1 MSAMIPYDPRYEAWA
16 ASQDDGPARM
26 NPSIAAQGERGRQV
40 RARAAPQP
48 AAPAG
53 PQSSL
58 GDAVYDDWGLV
69 EGQDRSTFLPR
80 TGPDG
85 RTLAPQIV
93 YDAAS
98 ALSAPRFAAGGGN
111 VTPEEGFNVGLNL
124 MGGGMA
130 GTKPVGALGMGGRSA
145 GRSMDGYESMLNVA
159 KTPKETKTVPRSLAS
174 LTELVGPENADIARS
189 LMTSSKNQ
197 RLPRAT
203 VDAAVAN
210 RAALR
215 AEADVT
221 PGASASEAQWADW
234 GKKHDVN
241 MTRTPDVSLGV
252 KDPATGKDIT
262 VPGGLEGRF
271 TIPDVFHIKANNFDP
286 NQLPKDVHDKLMQKF
301 MRTYETGGTK
311 DIADKYNALSF
322 AQLSPNAP
330 LTQNQFLAARLRAST
345 PDDVRAMATTPAL
358 TGATSGMGAAKSGGM
373 GALGTAELGN
383 LNKLSEALVAK
394 PEMFDIGPGETMRD
408 VTRRT
413 MNQVPG
419 LGPKTASLGTPW
431 LDLNRA
437 NTSAVD
443 LHMIR
448 NNWDRLLSD
457 PEVGGAFT
465 ERMGTLLK
473 VDPTPEAI
481 RDYAQAHPKV
491 AEKTAINVI
500 GGTTKAQVYRSK
512 KTGELI
518 GGADPALAPHRLA
531 YEPKTVQDFN
541 PFYSKVVDYVD
552 ESRGPNPVLP
562 LFPEQWR
569 KWDGYRG
576 RVEPHEQA
584 HPDFRKLPKHSFDE
598 MQKSFAEHKRVG
610 YTSAASKQ
618 MKPSDWRKL
627 YYGRADPSMLPYAAG
642 AGAAG
647 LALSDQN
654 ATPLS
659 AAAK

>member
-1 MSAMIPYDPRYEAWA
+1 LRL
-16 ASQDDGPARM
+16 
-26 NPSIAAQGERGRQV
+26 N
-40 RARAAPQP
+40 

-53 PQSSL
+53 
-58 GDAVYDDWGLV
+58 
-69 EGQDRSTFLPR
+69 
-80 TGPDG
+80 
-85 RTLAPQIV
+85 
-93 YDAAS
+93 
-98 ALSAPRFAAGGGN
+98 
-111 VTPEEGFNVGLNL
+111 
-124 MGGGMA
+124 
-130 GTKPVGALGMGGRSA
+130 
-145 GRSMDGYESMLNVA
+145 RSMEGYESML
-159 KTPKETKTVPRSLAS
+159 TPPADVVKGPKATKTVPRTLSG

-197 RLPRAT
+197 RLPRTT
-203 VDAAVAN
+203 VEQAVAN

-221 PGASASEAQWADW
+221 PGATASEAEWADW
-234 GKKHDVN
+234 GKTHGVD

-252 KDPATGKDIT
+252 KDPVTGKDIT

-286 NQLPKDVHDKLMQKF
+286 NHLPRDVHDKLMQKF
-301 MRTYETGGTK
+301 MRTYETGAPK

-345 PDDVRAMATTPAL
+345 PDDVRAMANTPAL
-358 TGATSGMGAAKSGGM
+358 TGASSGMGAAKSGGM

-448 NNWDRLLSD
+448 NSWNRLLSD
-457 PEVGGAFT
+457 PEVGNAFT
-465 ERMGTLLK
+465 ERMASLLK
-473 VDPTPEAI
+473 VDPTPEAV
-481 RDYAQAHPKV
+481 RDYAKAHPKV
-491 AEKTAINVI
+491 AEKVAINVI

-512 KTGELI
+512 KTGELV

-541 PFYSKVVDYVD
+541 PFYNKVVDYVD

-569 KWDGYRG
+569 KWDTYRG

-584 HPDFRKLPKHSFDE
+584 HPDFRKLPKQSFDE
-598 MQKSFAEHKRVG
+598 MQKAFAEHKRAG

-627 YYGRADPSMLPYAAG
+627 YYGQADVGILPYTAG

-647 LALSDQN
+647 MALLDRN
-654 ATPLS
+654 TVPLS
-659 AAAK
+659 EAQK